1 MRKVKTK
8 EARILVPETL
18 NDIKLSQYQKFLRV
32 TKDIEDNKLIA
43 KRMVAVFCNLT
54 DIIVNNMTK
63 QSFDEV
69 LLHLNKILDI
79 DKDMP
84 LIRTFRQDG
93 QIYGFIPNMDEMTVG
108 ELADV
113 DNYIV
118 DWQKMHNAMG
128 VLYRPLKAKSG
139 DKYQIED
146 YKPGV
151 GIDTPLDVA
160 MSANFFLQ
168 NLLSDLLSCIP
179 NSIKSIVQ
187 QELKSG
193 TLDVNGDGINQSME
207 SLKAICLDLRMSLN

>member
-1 MRKVKTK
+1 MRKVKIK
-8 EARILVPETL
+8 VPETL

-54 DIIVNNMTK
+54 DVIVNNMTK

-79 DKDMP
+79 DKEMP
-84 LIRTFRQDG
+84 LIRTFRQG
-93 QIYGFIPNMDEMTVG
+93 GVTYGFIPNMDEMSVG

-113 DNYIV
+113 DNFIV

-128 VLYRPLKAKSG
+128 VLYRPLKSKNG
-139 DKYQIED
+139 DKYTIED
-146 YKPGV
+146 YKLSE

-160 MSANFFLQ
+160 LSANFFLQ
-168 NLLSDLLSCIP
+168 NLLKDLLSYIP

-207 SLKAICLDLRMSLN
+207 SLKEICLDLRMSLN

>member
-1 MRKVKTK
+1 MRKVKIK
-8 EARILVPETL
+8 VPETL

-54 DIIVNNMTK
+54 DVIVNNMTK

-79 DKDMP
+79 DKEMP
-84 LIRTFRQDG
+84 LIRTFRQG
-93 QIYGFIPNMDEMTVG
+93 GVTYGFIPNMDEMTVG

-113 DNYIV
+113 DNFIV
-118 DWQKMHNAMG
+118 DWQKMHKAMG
-128 VLYRPLKAKSG
+128 VLYRPLKSKNG
-139 DKYQIED
+139 DKYTIED
-146 YKPGV
+146 YKLSE

-160 MSANFFLQ
+160 LSANFFLQ
-168 NLLSDLLSCIP
+168 NLLKDLLSYIP

-207 SLKAICLDLRMSLN
+207 SLKEICLDLRMSLN

>member
-1 MRKVKTK
+1 MRKVKIK
-8 EARILVPETL
+8 VPETL

-54 DIIVNNMTK
+54 DVIVNNMTK

-79 DKDMP
+79 DKEMP
-84 LIRTFRQDG
+84 LIRTFRQNG
-93 QIYGFIPNMDEMTVG
+93 VTYGFIPNMDEMTVG

-113 DNYIV
+113 DNFII

-128 VLYRPLKAKSG
+128 VLYRPLKARNG
-139 DKYQIED
+139 DKYTIED
-146 YKPGV
+146 YKIGE

-160 MSANFFLQ
+160 LSANFFLQ
-168 NLLSDLLSCIP
+168 NLLKDLLSFIP

-187 QELKSG
+187 QELKSE
-193 TLDVNGDGINQSME
+193 TLGVNGDGINQSME
-207 SLKAICLDLRMSLN
+207 SLKEICLDLRMSIN

>member
-1 MRKVKTK
+1 MRKVKIK
-8 EARILVPETL
+8 VPETL
-18 NDIKLSQYQKFLRV
+18 KDIKLSQYQKFLRV

-54 DIIVNNMTK
+54 DVIVNNMTK

-79 DKDMP
+79 DKEMP
-84 LIRTFRQDG
+84 LIRTFRQG
-93 QIYGFIPNMDEMTVG
+93 GVTYGFIPNMDEMTVG

-113 DNYIV
+113 DNFIV
-118 DWQKMHNAMG
+118 DWQKMHSAMG
-128 VLYRPLKAKSG
+128 VLYRPLKARNG
-139 DKYQIED
+139 DKYIIED
-146 YKPGV
+146 YKPGES
-151 GIDTPLDVA
+151 IDTPLDVA
-160 MSANFFLQ
+160 LSANFFLQ
-168 NLLSDLLSCIP
+168 NLLKDLLIYIP

-193 TLDVNGDGINQSME
+193 TLVENGDGINQSME

>member
-1 MRKVKTK
+1 MRKVKIK
-8 EARILVPETL
+8 VPETL

-54 DIIVNNMTK
+54 DVIVNNMTK

-79 DKDMP
+79 DKEMP
-84 LIRTFRQDG
+84 LIRTFRQG
-93 QIYGFIPNMDEMTVG
+93 GVTYGFSPNMDEMSVG

-113 DNYIV
+113 DNFIV

-128 VLYRPLKAKSG
+128 VLYRPLKSKNG
-139 DKYQIED
+139 DKYTIED
-146 YKPGV
+146 YKLSE

-160 MSANFFLQ
+160 LSANFFLQ
-168 NLLSDLLSCIP
+168 NLLKDLLSYIP

-207 SLKAICLDLRMSLN
+207 SLKEICLDLRMSLN